1 MKNVTKSRKADLYAY
16 TFVNEEFT
24 PIDLVKVSD
33 SEYTVFI
40 DKYQADTKGW
50 IGTNLP
56 DNFSIKPLDMGV
68 TAGDLMYS
76 KSGKTRG
83 TRYDAT
89 RAAAAKGIRFSFVDI
104 PF

>member
-1 MKNVTKSRKADLYAY
+1 MKNVTKRNKSDQYAY

-33 SEYTVFI
+33 NEYQAFI
-40 DKYQADTKGW
+40 EKGQADTKGW

-56 DNFSIKPLDMGV
+56 DNFSIKVLDKGV
-68 TAGDLMYS
+68 SAGDLMYS

-83 TRYDAT
+83 TRYNAT
-89 RAAAAKGIRFSFVDI
+89 SAAVAKGIRFSFVDI